1 MRGSLRGHSE
11 ELICGGRHEA
21 VVGSEGFVRRQAERA
36 GGRREG
42 EAPLVG
48 AERQGGSSS
57 GGGRGERER
66 EREHRRLERVEA
78 RARDGGAAAAAEL
91 AAGAADVDVLAGRV
105 DHPVGALAGVV
116 ERARHLHE
124 ALVHCAHAHANAN
137 AHADRATGSLL
148 LHTD

>member
-1 MRGSLRGHSE
+1 M
-11 ELICGGRHEA
+11 
-21 VVGSEGFVRRQAERA
+21 RRQAESA

-42 EAPLVG
+42 EAPVVG
-48 AERQGGSSS
+48 AERQG

-66 EREHRRLERVEA
+66 AHRRLERVEA

-105 DHPVGALAGVV
+105 DHPIGALAGVV

-124 ALVHCAHAHANAN
+124 ALVHCAHAA
-137 AHADRATGSLL
+137 RPATSGS
-148 LHTD
+148 